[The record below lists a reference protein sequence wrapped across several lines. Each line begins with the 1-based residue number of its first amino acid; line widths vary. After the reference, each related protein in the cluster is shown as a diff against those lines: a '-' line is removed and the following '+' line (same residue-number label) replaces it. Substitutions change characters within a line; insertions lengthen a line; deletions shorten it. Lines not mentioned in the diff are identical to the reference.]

1 MINLFM
7 LTLLAGVAASA
18 MAFPPNAHSSRSS
31 AGSVAAN
38 QSASSSSESKRPS
51 ATEVGLASY
60 YSKIFDGD
68 LTASGKIF
76 HNSELVAAHRTY
88 PFGTVVRVTRLDDR
102 KSVEVR
108 IIDRGPFGANRKK
121 GAIIDLSRAAAEK
134 LDMLKKGL
142 VRVRIEVL
150 KWGKDS

>member
-1 MINLFM
+1 MADILA
-7 LTLLAGVAASA
+7 LTLLLGFSAPAMVLFQNGIPGRVA
-18 MAFPPNAHSSRSS
+18 HL
-31 AGSVAAN
+31 VADQTKPA
-38 QSASSSSESKRPS
+38 ASESKRPQAS
-51 ATEVGLASY
+51 EVGLASY
-60 YSKIFDGD
+60 YSKSFDGD
-68 LTASGKIF
+68 LTASGTTF

-88 PFGTVVRVTRLDDR
+88 PFGTVVRVTRLDDH

-150 KWGKDS
+150 KWGKD